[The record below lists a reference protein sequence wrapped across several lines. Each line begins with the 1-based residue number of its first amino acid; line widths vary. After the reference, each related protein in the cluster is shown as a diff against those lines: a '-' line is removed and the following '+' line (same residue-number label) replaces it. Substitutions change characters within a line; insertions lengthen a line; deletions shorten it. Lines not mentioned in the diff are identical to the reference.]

1 MATQQLIFL
10 DENYSPFNEDPMRS
24 FHDGHRGDSHEQ
36 LMFLRNKDPSVYY
49 TGVEV
54 VPQMIGNYNDAGE
67 FGLTG
72 WGIKLMYGKRR
83 PTEGEWDLVR
93 SGDGIQIP
101 NIGST
106 EAADTFTNHPIWVRV
121 YCPGNEP
128 AQIRSNMQIAVSYF
142 IRKVGA

>member
-10 DENYSPFNEDPMRS
+10 NEEYQPFSSDPLRS

-36 LMFLRNKDPSVYY
+36 LFYLRNKDSSVYY
-49 TGVEV
+49 TNVEL
-54 VPQMIGNYNDAGE
+54 VPQFTGPYNDSGE
-67 FGLTG
+67 FGNTG
-72 WGIKLMYGKRR
+72 WGVKLIYGKRR
-83 PTEGEWDLVR
+83 PTETEWDLIR

-101 NIGST
+101 DIGSK
-106 EAADTFTNHPIWVRV
+106 EAADTFTNHPIWIRI

-128 AQIRSNMQIAVSYF
+128 AKIKTNMQIKVSYF